1 MIVDDKDLHRK
12 DRLQVAAS
20 LLGAEVY
27 LGPGT
32 KAWGR
37 TVAMSLPQY
46 FRMIQGGGRN
56 AHNRCLNIPGR
67 WPTRRTTM
75 AKPSK
80 SEYIRWVKGSLNR
93 LLNAS
98 LADDG
103 TALLEYRSWLI
114 TFQMRHTLAVN
125 AKVDRPTQDALI
137 KANRKHAGYVRWIQN
152 ALLISGEGIKV
163 GGKNIL
169 ADGSWGPHTEQ
180 AVKAFQAKH
189 EKVKADGWVGA
200 NTERLL
206 MLRTGTV
213 PPGRTKVLREP
224 KFDPVV
230 PIWDVP
236 VPDDDYDIPPA
247 EGFRFA
253 TSEGIGLSASLFGI
267 SSGTIYLDDLSN
279 NTRIALSYASLGL
292 GKSSVPGGYDYSNL
306 DMECTGE
313 VYPNPIYG
321 RVEVTSLNDII
332 GWCLIYQAQYVGLQ
346 GRYVTRMF
354 LSMGEGLVYGSIAS
368 LTGVG
373 ALVAPVLM
381 IRSCK
386 AIVAIRGISGGSP
399 NAALSGAIGYLS
411 LGDAKAHIDKLR
423 SLIPV

>member
-1 MIVDDKDLHRK
+1 
-12 DRLQVAAS
+12 
-20 LLGAEVY
+20 
-27 LGPGT
+27 
-32 KAWGR
+32 
-37 TVAMSLPQY
+37 
-46 FRMIQGGGRN
+46 
-56 AHNRCLNIPGR
+56 
-67 WPTRRTTM
+67 M

-93 LLNAS
+93 LLGAS

-103 TALLEYRSWLI
+103 QALLEYRSWLI
-114 TFQMRHTLAVN
+114 TFQMKHKLAVN
-125 AKVDRPTQDALI
+125 AKVDRPTQDALV

-152 ALLISGEGIKV
+152 ALLISGEGLNV
-163 GGKNIL
+163 GGKNII

-224 KFDPVV
+224 KWDPVI
-230 PIWDVP
+230 PSWDVP
-236 VPDDDYDIPPA
+236 VPDDDIPDVLA
-247 EGFRFA
+247 QGFRFA
-253 TSEGIGLSASLFGI
+253 TSEGIGVGVSILGVTA
-267 SSGTIYLDDLSN
+267 GTIYLDDLSN
-279 NTRIALSYASLGL
+279 NTRIPLSYAALGV
-292 GKSSVPGGYDYSNL
+292 GKSSVPLGYDYSNL
-306 DMECTGE
+306 DMDCTGE
-313 VYPNPIYG
+313 IYPNPIHG
-321 RVEVTSLNDII
+321 KAEVTLNDIT
-332 GWCLIYQAQYVGLQ
+332 GWCLVYQAQYVGLQ

-354 LSMGEGLVYGSIAS
+354 LSMGEGLVYGAIAS
-368 LTGVG
+368 LTGIG
-373 ALVAPVLM
+373 AFVAPVFM

-411 LGDAKAHIDKLR
+411 LGDAKAHIEKLR
-423 SLIPV
+423 SLMPV